1 VIFLC
6 QLLSITIVLG
16 FGVTNL
22 ISQLNEIVALGA
34 RPEDFSEEKK
44 NVFRS
49 VVFFILGFGV
59 RFAASL
65 LFTAEIYSITD
76 LGEYKPSRSSLSY
89 PSAVMSCQHS
99 SAYTFTGKT
108 SQSARSSLRTVK
120 DKKRV
125 RRRDRGRAARQA
137 PALSST

>member
-1 VIFLC
+1 MIFLC

-76 LGEYKPSRSSLSY
+76 LGEYK
-89 PSAVMSCQHS
+89 AV
-99 SAYTFTGKT
+99 
-108 SQSARSSLRTVK
+108 
-120 DKKRV
+120 
-125 RRRDRGRAARQA
+125 
-137 PALSST
+137 